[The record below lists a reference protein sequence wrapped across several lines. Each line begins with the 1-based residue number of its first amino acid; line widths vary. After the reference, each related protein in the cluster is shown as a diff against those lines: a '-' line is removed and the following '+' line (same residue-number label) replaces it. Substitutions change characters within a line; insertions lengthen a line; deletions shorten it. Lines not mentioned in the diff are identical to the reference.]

1 MKIGWIGLGAMGTP
15 MAARLCDAGLKVSV
29 YNRTESKAAPLKEK
43 GVAVYTNP
51 IDLAA
56 KVDLIFIM
64 LSDKTAIDAV
74 LVPEFWEQMS
84 EKIVVNMST
93 IAPLE
98 SLSLEEIAQKHQVT
112 YLEAPVS
119 GSVGA
124 AKAGALLILAA
135 GEEEMVTQ
143 LKPVFAHL
151 GSQTFYLGK
160 VGQGT
165 GAKLSINNSLLAQM
179 GVAYSEAL
187 LLAKHLGVDA
197 ELFLQII
204 GQSGMNSTLFQAKKG
219 MWLQDSYPAAFS
231 LKLMLKDIRLA
242 NNEAGEAIQL
252 PFLSKVQELYSQAE
266 KSGLGEMDMAA
277 VYHYLEKGEH

>member
-15 MAARLCDAGLKVSV
+15 MATRLHDAGLEVSV
-29 YNRTESKAAPLKEK
+29 YNRTESKATPLKEK
-43 GVAVYTNP
+43 GVAVYTSP

-74 LVPEFWEQMS
+74 LVPKFWEQMS
-84 EKIVVNMST
+84 KKIVVNMST

-98 SLSLEEIAQKHQVT
+98 SLSLEKIAQKHQVT
-112 YLEAPVS
+112 YLEVPVS

-135 GEEEMVTQ
+135 GNEEVVAQ
-143 LKPVFAHL
+143 LKPVLVHL

-160 VGQGT
+160 IGQGT
-165 GAKLSINNSLLAQM
+165 GAKLSINSLLAQM

-197 ELFLQII
+197 ESFLQII
-204 GQSGMNSTLFQAKKG
+204 GQSGMNSPLFQAKKG
-219 MWLQDSYPAAFS
+219 MWLQDNYPAAFS
-231 LKLMLKDIRLA
+231 LKLMAKDIRLA
-242 NNEAGEAIQL
+242 KNEAGEAMKL
-252 PFLSKVQELYSQAE
+252 PFLFQAEELYSQAE
-266 KSGLGEMDMAA
+266 KSGLGGLDMAA

>member
-15 MAARLCDAGLKVSV
+15 MATRLHDANLKVSV

-43 GVAVYTNP
+43 GVAVYTSP

-74 LVPEFWEQMS
+74 LMPEFWEQMS
-84 EKIVVNMST
+84 KKIVVNMST

-98 SLSLEEIAQKHQVT
+98 SLALEKIAQKHQVT

-135 GEEEMVTQ
+135 GEKEVVAQ
-143 LKPVFAHL
+143 LKLVLAHL

-160 VGQGT
+160 IGQGT
-165 GAKLSINNSLLAQM
+165 GAKLSINSLLAQM

-204 GQSGMNSTLFQAKKG
+204 GQSGMNSPLFQAKKG
-219 MWLQDSYPAAFS
+219 MWLQDNYPAAFS

-242 NNEAGEAIQL
+242 KNEAGEAIEL
-252 PFLSKVQELYSQAE
+252 PFLFQAEELYSQAE

-277 VYHYLEKGEH
+277 VYHYLEKGDH

>member
-1 MKIGWIGLGAMGTP
+1 M
-15 MAARLCDAGLKVSV
+15 
-29 YNRTESKAAPLKEK
+29 
-43 GVAVYTNP
+43 
-51 IDLAA
+51 AA
-56 KVDLIFIM
+56 KVDLIFTM

-74 LVPEFWEQMS
+74 LAPKFWEQMS

-98 SLSLEEIAQKHQVT
+98 SLALEKIAQKHQVT

-135 GEEEMVTQ
+135 GEKEVVTQ
-143 LKPVFAHL
+143 LKPVFVHL

-160 VGQGT
+160 VGQGMR
-165 GAKLSINNSLLAQM
+165 AKLSINSLLAQM

-187 LLAKHLGVDA
+187 LLVKHLGVDA
-197 ELFLQII
+197 ESFLQII
-204 GQSGMNSTLFQAKKG
+204 GQSGMNSPLFQAKKG

-242 NNEAGEAIQL
+242 SNEVGETIKL
-252 PFLSKVQELYSQAE
+252 PFLFKAQELYSQAE
-266 KSGLGEMDMAA
+266 KSGLGALDMAA
-277 VYHYLEKGEH
+277 IYHYLEKGEH

>member
-1 MKIGWIGLGAMGTP
+1 
-15 MAARLCDAGLKVSV
+15 
-29 YNRTESKAAPLKEK
+29 
-43 GVAVYTNP
+43 VAVYTNP

-56 KVDLIFIM
+56 KVDLVFTM
-64 LSDKTAIDAV
+64 LSDKTAIDTV
-74 LVPEFWEQMS
+74 LVPKFWEQMS

-98 SLSLEEIAQKHQVT
+98 SLALEKIAQKHQVT

-135 GEEEMVTQ
+135 GNEEVITQ
-143 LKPVFAHL
+143 LKPVLVHL

-160 VGQGT
+160 IGQGA
-165 GAKLSINNSLLAQM
+165 GAKLSINSLLAQM

-197 ELFLQII
+197 ESFLQII
-204 GQSGMNSTLFQAKKG
+204 GQSGMNSPLFQAKKG

-242 NNEAGEAIQL
+242 NNEAGEAMKL
-252 PFLSKVQELYSQAE
+252 PFLFQAQELYSQAE
-266 KSGLGEMDMAA
+266 KSGLGALDMAA

>member
-15 MAARLCDAGLKVSV
+15 MVARLHDANLEVSV

-43 GVAVYTNP
+43 GVAVYTSP

-56 KVDLIFIM
+56 KVDLIFTM

-93 IAPLE
+93 IATLE
-98 SLSLEEIAQKHQVT
+98 SLTLEKIAQKHQAT

-135 GEEEMVTQ
+135 GEKEVITQ
-143 LKPVFAHL
+143 LKPVFTHL
-151 GSQTFYLGK
+151 GSQIFYLGK
-160 VGQGT
+160 IGQGT
-165 GAKLSINNSLLAQM
+165 GAKLSINSLLAQM

-204 GQSGMNSTLFQAKKG
+204 GQSGMNSPLFQAKKG
-219 MWLQDSYPAAFS
+219 MWLQDSYPVAFS

-242 NNEAGEAIQL
+242 NNEAGEAIKL
-252 PFLSKVQELYSQAE
+252 PFLSKAQELYSQAE
-266 KSGLGEMDMAA
+266 KSGLGALDMAA

>member
-15 MAARLCDAGLKVSV
+15 MATRLHDANLEVSV
-29 YNRTESKAAPLKEK
+29 YNRTESKATSLKEK

-74 LVPEFWEQMS
+74 LAPEFWEQMS
-84 EKIVVNMST
+84 KKIVVNMST

-98 SLSLEEIAQKHQVT
+98 SLALEKIAQKHQAT

-119 GSVGA
+119 GSVGT

-135 GEEEMVTQ
+135 GEKEVVAQ

-165 GAKLSINNSLLAQM
+165 GAKLSINSLLAQM

-187 LLAKHLGVDA
+187 LLAKCLGVDA

-204 GQSGMNSTLFQAKKG
+204 GQSGMNSPLFQAKKG
-219 MWLQDSYPAAFS
+219 MWLQDNYPAAFS

-242 NNEAGEAIQL
+242 KNEAGEAIEL
-252 PFLSKVQELYSQAE
+252 PFLFKAQELYSQAE
-266 KSGLGEMDMAA
+266 ESGLGEMDMAA

>member
-15 MAARLCDAGLKVSV
+15 MATRLRDAGLEVSV
-29 YNRTESKAAPLKEK
+29 YNRTESKATPLKEK
-43 GVAVYTNP
+43 GVAVYTSP

-56 KVDLIFIM
+56 KVDLVFTM

-74 LVPEFWEQMS
+74 LSPEFWEQMS
-84 EKIVVNMST
+84 KKIVVNMST

-98 SLSLEEIAQKHQVT
+98 SLSLEKIAQKHQAT

-135 GEEEMVTQ
+135 GDEEVVTQ
-143 LKPVFAHL
+143 LKPVLAYL

-160 VGQGT
+160 IGQGT
-165 GAKLSINNSLLAQM
+165 GAKLSINSLLAQM

-197 ELFLQII
+197 ESFLQII
-204 GQSGMNSTLFQAKKG
+204 GQSGMNSPLFQAKKG
-219 MWLQDSYPAAFS
+219 MWLQDNYPAAFS

-242 NNEAGEAIQL
+242 KNEAGEAMKL
-252 PFLSKVQELYSQAE
+252 PFLFQAEELYSQAA
-266 KSGLGEMDMAA
+266 KSGLGGLDMAA
-277 VYHYLEKGEH
+277 VCHYLEKGEH

>member
-15 MAARLCDAGLKVSV
+15 MVIRLCDAGLKVSV
-29 YNRTESKAAPLKEK
+29 YNRTESKATPLKEK
-43 GVAVYTNP
+43 GVAVYTSP

-56 KVDLIFIM
+56 KVDLVFTM
-64 LSDKTAIDAV
+64 LSDKAAIDAV
-74 LVPEFWEQMS
+74 LVPKFWEQMS
-84 EKIVVNMST
+84 KKIVVNMST

-98 SLSLEEIAQKHQVT
+98 SLALEKTAQKHQVT

-124 AKAGALLILAA
+124 AKTGALLILAA
-135 GEEEMVTQ
+135 GEEEVVSK

-160 VGQGT
+160 VGQGAR
-165 GAKLSINNSLLAQM
+165 AKLSINSLLAQM

-187 LLAKHLGVDA
+187 LLAKHLGVDL
-197 ELFLQII
+197 EQFLQVVS
-204 GQSGMNSTLFQAKKG
+204 QSGMNSSLFQAKKG
-219 MWLQDSYPAAFS
+219 MWLQDNYPAAFS

-242 NNEAGEAIQL
+242 KNEAGEAIKL
-252 PFLSKVQELYSQAE
+252 PFLFQAQELYSQAE

-277 VYHYLEKGEH
+277 VYHYLEKGDH

>member
-15 MAARLCDAGLKVSV
+15 MATRLRDAGLEVSV

-43 GVAVYTNP
+43 GVAVYTSP

-56 KVDLIFIM
+56 KVDLVFTM
-64 LSDKTAIDAV
+64 LSDKAAIDAV
-74 LVPEFWEQMS
+74 LSPEFWEQMS
-84 EKIVVNMST
+84 KKIVVNMST

-98 SLSLEEIAQKHQVT
+98 SLSLEKIAQKHQVT
-112 YLEAPVS
+112 YLEVPVS

-135 GEEEMVTQ
+135 GDEEVISK
-143 LKPVFAHL
+143 LKPVLVHL

-165 GAKLSINNSLLAQM
+165 GAKLSINSLLAQM

-187 LLAKHLGVDA
+187 LLAKRLGIDA
-197 ELFLQII
+197 ESFLQII
-204 GQSGMNSTLFQAKKG
+204 GQSGMNSPLFQAKKG
-219 MWLQDSYPAAFS
+219 MWLQDNYPAAFS

-242 NNEAGEAIQL
+242 KNEAGEAMKL
-252 PFLSKVQELYSQAE
+252 PFLFQAEELYSQAE

>member
-15 MAARLCDAGLKVSV
+15 MVIRLCDAGLKISV
-29 YNRTESKAAPLKEK
+29 YNRTESKATPLKEK
-43 GVAVYTNP
+43 GVMVYTSP

-56 KVDLIFIM
+56 KVDLVFTM

-74 LVPEFWEQMS
+74 LAPKFWEQMS
-84 EKIVVNMST
+84 KKIVVNMST

-98 SLSLEEIAQKHQVT
+98 SLALEKTAKEHQAT

-124 AKAGALLILAA
+124 AKAGALLVLAA
-135 GEEEMVTQ
+135 GDEEVVTQ
-143 LKPVFAHL
+143 LKPVLVHL

-160 VGQGT
+160 VGQGVR
-165 GAKLSINNSLLAQM
+165 AKLSINSLLAQM

-187 LLAKHLGVDA
+187 LLAKHLGVDL
-197 ELFLQII
+197 EQFLQVVS
-204 GQSGMNSTLFQAKKG
+204 QSGMNSPLFQAKKG
-219 MWLQDSYPAAFS
+219 MWLQDNYPAAFS

-242 NNEAGEAIQL
+242 KNEAEKTIKL
-252 PFLSKVQELYSQAE
+252 PFLFQVQELYSQAE
-266 KSGLGEMDMAA
+266 KSGLSEMDMAA
-277 VYHYLEKGEH
+277 VYHYLEKGDH